1 MLLRL
6 LGARLAALGSSV
18 LAGREAGPL
27 GSSVQPTGRPAMA
40 PRLLELAASKA
51 ADVTPPPLTMQVGE
65 VDFRYFEETP
75 MAARA
80 RYAMPYRALEPRTS
94 RQQQASSRPGRSQ
107 AGLHACA
114 TLQLCS
120 PRASPWTQARRLH

>member
-1 MLLRL
+1 MLLPPWQRKRSAPAPKCSCASSGRAWRL
-6 LGARLAALGSSV
+6 WAARYSQEA
-18 LAGREAGPL
+18 AGPL

-40 PRLLELAASKA
+40 PRLLELAAPKA

-94 RQQQASSRPGRSQ
+94 RQ
-107 AGLHACA
+107 
-114 TLQLCS
+114 
-120 PRASPWTQARRLH
+120 